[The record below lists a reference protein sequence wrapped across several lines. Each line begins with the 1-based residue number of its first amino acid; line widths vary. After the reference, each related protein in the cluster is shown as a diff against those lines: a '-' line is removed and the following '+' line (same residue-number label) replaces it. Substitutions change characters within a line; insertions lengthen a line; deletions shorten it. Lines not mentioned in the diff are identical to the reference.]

1 MIGQHGHLSCN
12 SFYTKHSSSFM
23 FDYGNGSNKKLFTGA
38 LRIAGDEKQN
48 TPETVAEPAK
58 PEASDSKPVTVEQ
71 KEEKLNVS
79 DRFTETLLSRLANIQ
94 DETGAKKTPEDSQ
107 KLVNSITATIE
118 EIRKKFGQE
127 AANRAMADILT
138 GTEKN
143 MTADAIAGAV
153 SGVLKGLS
161 EASEETIKDPSAT
174 KEQYEA
180 ALKTKE
186 QLQEFV
192 KKLNEANSNEDG
204 SGNSG
209 LNGALSSY
217 FGLSAESQKNF
228 TDDYSWASPI
238 KDGISSEGGSYK
250 AFAMSVKEFGRAPLQ
265 EFADYLRSE
274 VGSEEA
280 AKYIE
285 GLSDGEDVFDAV
297 DRVRNILL
305 ENTHVTEPDAESIRR
320 FGASFPQ
327 RAGEGVE
334 QLGKVNRYLAEN
346 MVDAANESIRGSA
359 EIKARLQAATAYD
372 SDRNQSDTYGLYT
385 WPRGVSV
392 GRLCDWRY
400 GESYRTWDFGE
411 CGDSSGA
418 DRFLKPMEV
427 EVDGKRIPCT
437 YQIPSSTGTLMDK
450 LV

>member
-250 AFAMSVKEFGRAPLQ
+250 AFAMS
-265 EFADYLRSE
+265 
-274 VGSEEA
+274 
-280 AKYIE
+280 
-285 GLSDGEDVFDAV
+285 
-297 DRVRNILL
+297 
-305 ENTHVTEPDAESIRR
+305 NTYVTEPDAESIRR